1 MAWKSSW
8 WIILQY
14 FYIEYET
21 RGGVDVIPCVS
32 TLEKSKIRDF
42 VLKLEKTRF
51 FSVTNLCISGKPRTW
66 RGLKNR
72 KFFFWNPLC
81 KIASSEKRFQ
91 KVGRFFR
98 KSTKIDPNFPEFPGK
113 FPPEIFRRRNFPEF
127 SRNFLP
133 KFPEISWILTF
144 LKDKI
149 RAVALMSSPENT
161 GKSGGKFPEI
171 SPGKI
176 PRRFLEFHKIGKFP
190 GITWNHSEDL
200 TRTKY
205 VHNIKSTILGLYDA
219 ITRKSSWKYVEVFII
234 AP

>member
-1 MAWKSSW
+1 MRDFVSKISEKKTTTRFFYPYGSPVAQGGVSFPYVFSVQNPALKMAWKSSW

-66 RGLKNR
+66 RGLKNQ

-133 KFPEISWILTF
+133 KFPEISWI
-144 LKDKI
+144 
-149 RAVALMSSPENT
+149 
-161 GKSGGKFPEI
+161 
-171 SPGKI
+171 
-176 PRRFLEFHKIGKFP
+176 
-190 GITWNHSEDL
+190 
-200 TRTKY
+200 
-205 VHNIKSTILGLYDA
+205 
-219 ITRKSSWKYVEVFII
+219 FIF
-234 AP
+234 

>member
-1 MAWKSSW
+1 MASKSSW
-8 WIILQY
+8 WISLQY

-66 RGLKNR
+66 RGLKNQ

-81 KIASSEKRFQ
+81 KMASSEKRFQ

-113 FPPEIFRRRNFPEF
+113 FPPKIFRRRNFPKF
-127 SRNFLP
+127 PRSFLP
-133 KFPEISWILTF
+133 KFPEISRIFMF
-144 LKDKI
+144 LKNKI
-149 RAVALMSSPENT
+149 RAVTLRLTKKMQKNS
-161 GKSGGKFPEI
+161 
-171 SPGKI
+171 GKI
-176 PRRFLEFHKIGKFP
+176 FLRFRGKFP
-190 GITWNHSEDL
+190 GIFPEFSPEISPKFPGFL
-200 TRTKY
+200 
-205 VHNIKSTILGLYDA
+205 
-219 ITRKSSWKYVEVFII
+219 VF
-234 AP
+234 

>member
-66 RGLKNR
+66 RGLKNQI
-72 KFFFWNPLC
+72 FFFWNPLC

-149 RAVALMSSPENT
+149 RAVTYVFIQKTQKNS
-161 GKSGGKFPEI
+161 GKISRRFSGKISRNFPEI
-171 SPGKI
+171 SSRNFSKFP
-176 PRRFLEFHKIGKFP
+176 RFLFFKK
-190 GITWNHSEDL
+190 TN
-200 TRTKY
+200 
-205 VHNIKSTILGLYDA
+205 LGL
-219 ITRKSSWKYVEVFII
+219 
-234 AP
+234 